1 MKYTYE
7 QTLDLLKEIVFS
19 RGEDYVYPYA
29 SHQWD
34 APCRYYERDDLEGPW
49 YPSCLVGHVFDRVMD
64 EDTIATVIS
73 LYNTAG
79 ITEASISH
87 LVSRF
92 FDDKSIS
99 LLNAVQRRQDRG
111 APWGESVRIT
121 DSRVRQLRDIT
132 PDED

>member
-7 QTLDLLKEIVFS
+7 QTLDLLNEIVS
-19 RGEDYVYPYA
+19 SKGEEYVYPYA
-29 SHQWD
+29 SFAQWD
-34 APCRYYERDDLEGPW
+34 APCRYYERDLEGSW

-64 EDTIATVIS
+64 EDTIGTVIS

-79 ITEASISH
+79 ITEGSISH

-99 LLNAVQRRQDRG
+99 LLNAAQRRQDRG
-111 APWGESVRIT
+111 STWGESVKMA
-121 DSRVRQLRDIT
+121 DSKVRQLRAIT